1 LPLVRQ
7 GGAEVKRRPV
17 DLQHEGRAELL
28 AQVAEL
34 YYLRGRDQSAIAE
47 EVGTSRSNVSRL
59 LTEAR
64 RKGIVEIRIH
74 RPLGRARTLE
84 DDLTARF
91 RLKDARVLATA
102 PRTTAHESL
111 RRVGALA
118 AGYLSDN
125 LRDGLMI
132 GLSWG
137 TLLEAMV
144 EAVFPPRAYEVE
156 VIQLLGGLSWVSPAL
171 SGHELGRDLADRLGG
186 RFSYLHAPAIV
197 ESPEVRNALLRQQGI
212 AEVLRRGERSDIA
225 FVGVGSLGVGS
236 SAELFSE
243 AGVTGAERKEMK
255 ASGAVGDVCA
265 RLFTITGERCDV
277 EVDRRVVGIELEG
290 LRSIPRV
297 VGVARGLEKGPG
309 ILGALRGGFVNVLIT
324 DEPAAIE
331 VMRLAAEGE
340 SAL

>member
-1 LPLVRQ
+1 MTQ
-7 GGAEVKRRPV
+7 GASRTGS
-17 DLQHEGRAELL
+17 QHVERNDLL

-34 YYLRGRDQSAIAE
+34 YYLRGKDQRAIAD

-74 RPLGRARTLE
+74 RPLGRARMLE
-84 DDLTARF
+84 DELVDRF
-91 RLKDARVLATA
+91 ELGDARVLATA

-111 RRVGALA
+111 RRVGSLA
-118 AGYLSDN
+118 AAYLN
-125 LRDGLMI
+125 EQLRDGLVV

-156 VIQLLGGLSWVSPAL
+156 VVQLLGGLSWVSPAL
-171 SGHELGRDLADRLGG
+171 SGHELGRDLAERLGG

-197 ESPEVRNALLRQQGI
+197 ESPTVRDALLRQKGI
-212 AEVLRRGERSDIA
+212 AEVLKRGEKADLA
-225 FVGVGSLGVGS
+225 FVGIGSLGVGS

-255 ASGAVGDVCA
+255 ESGAVGDVCA
-265 RLFTITGERCDV
+265 RLFTVEGERCDV
-277 EVDRRVVGIELEG
+277 AVDRRVIGTE
-290 LRSIPRV
+290 LRSLRKIPRV
-297 VGVARGLEKGPG
+297 VGVARGVEKAPG
-309 ILGALRGGFVNVLIT
+309 ILGAMRGRFVNVLIT
-324 DEPAAIE
+324 DEPAAAE
-331 VMRLAAEGE
+331 VLRLASDA
-340 SAL
+340 